1 MDGLGNVRIKGK
13 SGKEYKFRAYPLN
26 TKFDNFGAVYFITSR
41 NQDPDGRVSH
51 SRIYCGR
58 TSDLS
63 IRIHTTASFK
73 ENNANCICILPQ
85 EDKDSRTE
93 IESDIKQNYTL
104 LCNS

>member
-1 MDGLGNVRIKGK
+1 MDGLGNVRIKGI
-13 SGKEYKFRAYPLN
+13 SGREYKFRAYPLD
-26 TKFDNFGAVYFITSR
+26 TKFSHFGAVYFITSR
-41 NQDPDGRVSH
+41 NQNPDGRIAH

-63 IRIHTTASFK
+63 IRIDDAPSFK

-85 EDKDSRTE
+85 DDKDSRVE
-93 IESDIKQNYTL
+93 IENDIRQNYTL